1 MNAKRQPGIGPGI
14 DRSKNVEDLHHLR
27 LMSLLDELVQAK
39 GVMRAARELN
49 VNYRTLAAAK
59 KSGRLSRR
67 MRGALGQRLMEGG
80 GSPAREQ
87 RQRNDELAGRLEKV
101 EVQVESVG
109 TEASQGLTDV
119 QGEVQALRSD
129 YTRDL
134 QRVESRQGKAT
145 GEDGAAGSPSP
156 SRAGNGSF
164 GRALPRRDFPDLATL
179 DPAEDDERVFGDAWP
194 LVQEWRELRD
204 NHPNQGKGAGVA
216 ARRGAPHVRGAGA
229 AGGARPDPSAPDL
242 SPQGPGPGR
251 PDQLA
256 PEGPGGRPPR
266 PEKAGKAPVAA
277 VGADRGA
284 LAQVVSPKGPVPF
297 LLTLC
302 RWGAQ
307 DLPRD
312 AGTGDNI
319 YVVWLFQCFP
329 P

>member
-1 MNAKRQPGIGPGI
+1 MNAKRQPGTGPGI

-27 LMSLLDELVQAK
+27 LTALLDEMVQAK

-134 QRVESRQGKAT
+134 QRVESRQGKAI

-156 SRAGNGSF
+156 SRAGNGSL

-204 NHPNQGKGAGVA
+204 NHPNQGKGLEWLRDEERLMSVELALLEEHGLTLPPQTYPL
-216 ARRGAPHVRGAGA
+216 RG
-229 AGGARPDPSAPDL
+229 L
-242 SPQGPGPGR
+242 
-251 PDQLA
+251 
-256 PEGPGGRPPR
+256 
-266 PEKAGKAPVAA
+266 
-277 VGADRGA
+277 DRGA
-284 LAQVVSPKGPVPF
+284 QTNWRRKALEDARRARKRLERLRW
-297 LLTLC
+297 LLWALTVG
-302 RWGAQ
+302 RW
-307 DLPRD
+307 RR
-312 AGTGDNI
+312 
-319 YVVWLFQCFP
+319 
-329 P
+329 